1 MTKKVDLG
9 NSQIIRCLLFYN
21 SLVHVLN
28 PNTKKRKRK
37 KLLTYYKTYGITT
50 LKKTCGWG
58 WCCNCQ
64 KIWVRGK

>member
-58 WCCNCQ
+58 
-64 KIWVRGK
+64 